1 MADSGES
8 QDSRLR
14 SETGETELP
23 CLVIGA
29 GIVGLCTAISL
40 QERGI
45 GVTLIDP
52 EPPAE
57 AASYGNA
64 GVLSTWSCVPQSM
77 PGLWKSVPR
86 WLLDPEGPAKIRWRH
101 LPSLLPW
108 IIAFLR
114 AGRIE
119 RIPAIA
125 DAMLALNQPTI
136 ELYRRHLEGTGK
148 EQLVRDSDYVFVYRD
163 PAKANLDALEWRIR
177 DERGTPL
184 ERLDAGAL
192 RDLEPDISSDYQAA
206 ILVKGQGRATDP
218 GAIGKALAEKVERQ
232 GGQFLRGKVRR
243 LIPREDGGFRVEAD
257 TRNLSAAKVVLA
269 AGPWSAELLKPLG
282 LRVPL
287 EAERGYHMIF
297 ADPNVRLNNSI
308 MVTDGKFVAS
318 SMDMGLRCAG
328 TAEFAELDAPPDYRR
343 AEVFRR
349 MAKRLLPKLNTED
362 TDVWMGQRPSFPDSL
377 PALGAV
383 PGLRNLTAA
392 FGHGHLGMTAAP
404 MTGRIAAALV
414 AGEPPNLD
422 LTPYALERFQ

>member
-1 MADSGES
+1 MAVVGEAPDGS
-8 QDSRLR
+8 AA
-14 SETGETELP
+14 GEAELP
-23 CLVIGA
+23 CLVVGA

-45 GVTLIDP
+45 QVTLIDP
-52 EPPAE
+52 QPPAE

-77 PGLWKSVPR
+77 PGLWKSVPK

-108 IIAFLR
+108 IVAFLR

-148 EQLVRDSDYVFVYRD
+148 EDLVRDSDYVFVYRD

-184 ERLDAGAL
+184 ERIEAGAL
-192 RDLEPDISSDYQAA
+192 RDLEPDISEDYQAA

-218 GAIGKALAEKVERQ
+218 GAIGKALAEKITRQ
-232 GGQFLRGKVRR
+232 GGVFLRGKVRQV
-243 LIPREDGGFRVEAD
+243 IPREDGGFRVEAD
-257 TRNLSAAKVVLA
+257 NRSLLAAKVVLA

-287 EAERGYHMIF
+287 EAERGYHMVF
-297 ADPNVRLNNSI
+297 ADPNVRLNNSV

-328 TAEFAELDAPPDYRR
+328 TAEFAKLDAPPDYRR

-422 LTPYALERFQ
+422 LTPYGLERFQ

>member
-1 MADSGES
+1 MTERAES
-8 QDSRLR
+8 KQ
-14 SETGETELP
+14 EMEIP

-45 GVTLIDP
+45 PVTLIDP

-77 PGLWKSVPR
+77 PGVWKSVPK
-86 WLLDPEGPAKIRWRH
+86 WLLDPDGPAKIRWTH

-136 ELYRRHLEGTGK
+136 ELYRRHLQGTGK
-148 EQLVRDSDYVFVYRD
+148 EHLVRDSNYVFVYRD

-184 ERLDAGAL
+184 ERIENGAL
-192 RDLEPDISSDYQAA
+192 RDLEPDISEDYRAA

-218 GAIGKALAEKVERQ
+218 GAIGKALAEKITRQ

-243 LIPREDGGFRVEAD
+243 LIPQDNGCFHVEAD
-257 TRNLSAAKVVLA
+257 NRSLAAAKVVLA
-269 AGPWSAELLKPLG
+269 AGPWSATLLKPLG
-282 LRVPL
+282 FRLPL

-297 ADPNVRLNNSI
+297 ADPDVALNNSV
-308 MVTDGKFVAS
+308 MVTDSKFVAS

-328 TAEFAELDAPPDYRR
+328 TAEFAKLDAPPDYRR
-343 AEVFRR
+343 AEVFKRQ
-349 MAKRLLPKLNTED
+349 AKRLLPKLNTET

-377 PALGAV
+377 PALGPL
-383 PGLRNLTAA
+383 PGLENLTMA

-422 LTPYALERFQ
+422 LTPYSLERFQ